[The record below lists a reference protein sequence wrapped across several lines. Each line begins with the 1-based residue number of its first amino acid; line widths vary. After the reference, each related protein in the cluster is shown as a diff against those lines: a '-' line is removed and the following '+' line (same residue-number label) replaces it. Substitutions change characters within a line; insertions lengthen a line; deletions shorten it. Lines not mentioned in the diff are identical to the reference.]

1 LTEFFYTKKNVFY
14 PVIDITKTGK
24 KINVYGAVIGRYEPG
39 CVKPFIVMDPA
50 ALKALEVSLKN
61 QTGNT

>member
-1 LTEFFYTKKNVFY
+1 MSFFTRKKMYFTRLQTLQKLV
-14 PVIDITKTGK
+14 K

-39 CVKPFIVMDPA
+39 CVKPFIVIDPA

-61 QTGNT
+61 QTGNI